1 MKISFSLFILLL
13 IIASAYSQSFH
24 PDSLNIGDPAPPLY
38 INKWIKGSP
47 IEKFEKGKIYV
58 IEFWAT
64 WCAPCI
70 AMMPHLSNLARKY
83 RRDSVVIIGID
94 VDAMAKKIPEKKI
107 QTFVDSMSKQMD
119 YKVAIEDS
127 NLMETAWLDAFGER
141 NNGIP
146 NSFVVDKEGTIA
158 WIGHPQNLE
167 EVLYKIV
174 NNTWNS
180 KEALTRRNL
189 VNRIAVLDD
198 SINDFLNEIDTNHF
212 PPYNIEHKDS
222 ILVLINLMIKK
233 ETVLKYAPLLELHI
247 FDILLITNPHNAYV
261 YGKELFEHPG
271 FTDIYYDLIIE
282 GIQFYSDKLN
292 LPPEIYELGAEAY
305 QIEIDRYEMFGNM
318 NIPKDYSKM
327 ADMYWRAKNKNKAI
341 ECMQKAI
348 ESLKNKK
355 DFLATDLAAFESQ
368 LQLYKSM

>member
-1 MKISFSLFILLL
+1 
-13 IIASAYSQSFH
+13 
-24 PDSLNIGDPAPPLY
+24 
-38 INKWIKGSP
+38 
-47 IEKFEKGKIYV
+47 
-58 IEFWAT
+58 
-64 WCAPCI
+64 
-70 AMMPHLSNLARKY
+70 MMPHLSNLARKY
-83 RRDSVVIIGID
+83 RKDSVVIIGID

-198 SINDFLNEIDTNHF
+198 SINDFLNKIDTNHF

-222 ILVLINLMIKK
+222 ILELINLMIKK
-233 ETVLKYAPLLELHI
+233 ETVLKYAPLLESHI
-247 FDILLITNPHNAYV
+247 FDILLVTNPHNAYV

-341 ECMQKAI
+341 ECKQKAI

-368 LQLYKSM
+368 LQLFKSM